1 MFKTPLSA
9 EVETSGFD
17 VDYRN
22 WRVCVHDSAPWFHA
36 VMATMTED
44 GVRRRPLMIDD
55 EMTFERVLRELEA
68 DQHLEHIQA
77 VLPPRMTGAI
87 EWTMEPLLRL
97 AVGES
102 RWGRLAY
109 VYQLANGKTHL
120 HRAADDETE
129 HDLADLREIYI
140 ASAPAEAVFN

>member
-9 EVETSGFD
+9 EVETTGFD

-77 VLPPRMTGAI
+77 VLPPWMTGAA
-87 EWTMEPLLRL
+87 EWKMEPLQRL

-102 RWGRLAY
+102 KWGRSAY
-109 VYQLANGKTHL
+109 VYQLASGKMYL
-120 HRAADDETE
+120 HRGADDETE
-129 HDLADLREIYI
+129 QDLADLREIYI
-140 ASAPAEAVFN
+140 ASAPAEAVLN